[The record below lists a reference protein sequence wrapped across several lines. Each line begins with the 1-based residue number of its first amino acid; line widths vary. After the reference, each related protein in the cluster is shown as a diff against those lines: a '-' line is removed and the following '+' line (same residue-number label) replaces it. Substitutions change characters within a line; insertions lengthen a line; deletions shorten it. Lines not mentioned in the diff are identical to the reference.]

1 MTTPVRSVSPLGLF
15 PGQPQPRL
23 YDAKVEAFRVRHYSR
38 RTEQA
43 YVAWVR
49 KSIVFRENRHPR
61 ELAEGDLNRFLT
73 HFAVNEHVA
82 ASTQN
87 QALSAVLFLYQHVLK
102 KPLNRI
108 DGVVRANRP
117 KRLPV
122 VLTVDDASRVMAHLS
137 GDKWLAASLLY
148 GGGLRLL
155 ESLRVRV
162 VDLDFEKCELTVRE
176 GKGDKDR
183 VTMLPRIA
191 LEPPQRHFEH
201 VTSTSR
207 PSTNRTSLLDTEK

>member
-1 MTTPVRSVSPLGLF
+1 MTRPVRSGSPLGLF

-23 YDAKVEAFRVRHYSR
+23 YDAMVEAFRVRHYSR
-38 RTEQA
+38 RTEEA
-43 YVAWVR
+43 YVHWVR
-49 KSIVFRENRHPR
+49 KYIDFHDRRHPR
-61 ELAEGDLNRFLT
+61 ELAEDEVNRFLT
-73 HFAVNEHVA
+73 HLAVKEHVA

-87 QALSAVLFLYQHVLK
+87 QALSAVLFLYQHVLQ

-122 VLTVDDASRVMAHLS
+122 VLTVDEVSRVMAHLS

-155 ESLRVRV
+155 EALRHRV
-162 VDLDFEKCELTVRE
+162 EDVDFDNCELTVRVVMR
-176 GKGDKDR
+176 DK
-183 VTMLPRIA
+183 
-191 LEPPQRHFEH
+191 
-201 VTSTSR
+201 
-207 PSTNRTSLLDTEK
+207 